1 MALKFQ
7 CKNCG
12 EDIVVRFLKVGEAAE
27 CRNCGASNSVPES
40 AESIDDEAAER
51 MIKAPVSESA
61 EEISDTAISA
71 EPVQSVPIAK
81 ALRRVGRIVIG
92 FGVIAGIAGAVRVMI
107 RHPAPD
113 QTIALAVSVGITGLG
128 IMSFF
133 CILGVICLG
142 IAKVIELL
150 SK

>member
-1 MALKFQ
+1 MAFKFR

-12 EDIVVRFLKVGEAAE
+12 EDIAVRFLKVGEIAE
-27 CRNCGASNSVPES
+27 CKNCGVSNSVPES
-40 AESIDDEAAER
+40 AEEISDEAAKN
-51 MIKAPVSESA
+51 MTKAPVSESA
-61 EEISDTAISA
+61 EDISDAAISA

-128 IMSFF
+128 IMFFF
-133 CILGVICLG
+133 CILSVICLG
-142 IAKVIELL
+142 IAKVLELL

>member
-1 MALKFQ
+1 MALKFR

-12 EDIVVRFLKVGEAAE
+12 EDMAVRFLKVGEIAE
-27 CRNCGASNSVPES
+27 CKNCRASNSVPDS
-40 AESIDDEAAER
+40 AEEISDEAAER
-51 MIKAPVSESA
+51 MVKAPVSDSA
-61 EEISDTAISA
+61 EDISDAAISA

-113 QTIALAVSVGITGLG
+113 QTVALAVSVGITGLM
-128 IMSFF
+128 IMFFF
-133 CILGVICLG
+133 CILSMICLG
-142 IAKVIELL
+142 IAKVAESL

>member
-27 CRNCGASNSVPES
+27 CKSCRTSNSVP
-40 AESIDDEAAER
+40 
-51 MIKAPVSESA
+51 ESA

-128 IMSFF
+128 IMFFF

-150 SK
+150 TK

>member
-1 MALKFQ
+1 MALKFR

-12 EDIVVRFLKVGEAAE
+12 EDIAVRFLKVGEIAE
-27 CRNCGASNSVPES
+27 CKNCGASNSVPES
-40 AESIDDEAAER
+40 AEEISDAAAESV
-51 MIKAPVSESA
+51 IKAPVSESA
-61 EEISDTAISA
+61 EEISDAAISA

-128 IMSFF
+128 IMFFF
-133 CILGVICLG
+133 CILSMICLG
-142 IAKVIELL
+142 IAKVAESL

>member
-1 MALKFQ
+1 MAFKFR

-12 EDIVVRFLKVGEAAE
+12 EDIAVRFLKVGEIAE
-27 CRNCGASNSVPES
+27 CKNCGVSNSVPES
-40 AESIDDEAAER
+40 AE
-51 MIKAPVSESA
+51 
-61 EEISDTAISA
+61 EISDAAISA

-128 IMSFF
+128 IMFFF
-133 CILGVICLG
+133 CILSVICLG
-142 IAKVIELL
+142 IAKVLELL

>member
-12 EDIVVRFLKVGEAAE
+12 EDIAVRFLKVGEIAE
-27 CRNCGASNSVPES
+27 CKNCGASDSVP
-40 AESIDDEAAER
+40 
-51 MIKAPVSESA
+51 ESA

-128 IMSFF
+128 IMFFF

>member
-12 EDIVVRFLKVGEAAE
+12 KDIAVRFLKVGEAAK
-27 CRNCGASNSVPES
+27 CKSCKASDAVPES
-40 AESIDDEAAER
+40 AED
-51 MIKAPVSESA
+51 
-61 EEISDTAISA
+61 ISGAAISA

-128 IMSFF
+128 IMFFF
-133 CILGVICLG
+133 CILSMICLG
-142 IAKVIELL
+142 IAKVAELL

>member
-1 MALKFQ
+1 MAFKFR

-12 EDIVVRFLKVGEAAE
+12 EDIAVRFLKVGEIAE
-27 CRNCGASNSVPES
+27 CKNCGVSNSVPES
-40 AESIDDEAAER
+40 AEEISDEAAKN
-51 MIKAPVSESA
+51 MTKAPVSESA
-61 EEISDTAISA
+61 EDISDAAISA

-128 IMSFF
+128 IMFF
-133 CILGVICLG
+133 SAFLV
-142 IAKVIELL
+142 
-150 SK
+150 